1 MKKYVPLLL
10 SSVLAFTS
18 IQSFTVFAEGEDDGN
33 IEEISEEGEEK
44 LKSVMY
50 HLVDNLRKIAIL
62 IRPFMEITS
71 NKMFEQLKISPKNLT
86 LYNTAFSHSSY
97 ANEHK
102 AKKDYERFCLCYV

>member
-44 LKSVMY
+44 AVEDTNSQVICRIIFFNINRRIMR
-50 HLVDNLRKIAIL
+50 N
-62 IRPFMEITS
+62 
-71 NKMFEQLKISPKNLT
+71 T
-86 LYNTAFSHSSY
+86 L
-97 ANEHK
+97 
-102 AKKDYERFCLCYV
+102 L

>member
-44 LKSVMY
+44 AVE
-50 HLVDNLRKIAIL
+50 DTNLRIL
-62 IRPFMEITS
+62 FTS
-71 NKMFEQLKISPKNLT
+71 DLQDHILQYKQADNACKKPGNGTAAGHFRMSQYLIQQNDNKKCG
-86 LYNTAFSHSSY
+86 H
-97 ANEHK
+97 
-102 AKKDYERFCLCYV
+102 

>member
-44 LKSVMY
+44 AVE
-50 HLVDNLRKIAIL
+50 DTNLRIL
-62 IRPFMEITS
+62 FTSDLQDHILQYKQADNSNPQNTGYVQGRSDARPHTG
-71 NKMFEQLKISPKNLT
+71 
-86 LYNTAFSHSSY
+86 
-97 ANEHK
+97 HK
-102 AKKDYERFCLCYV
+102 PRCAGGGAKVLLPPGKRA

>member
-44 LKSVMY
+44 AVE
-50 HLVDNLRKIAIL
+50 DTNLRIYSQVICRIIFFNINRQIMRNML
-62 IRPFMEITS
+62 
-71 NKMFEQLKISPKNLT
+71 L
-86 LYNTAFSHSSY
+86 
-97 ANEHK
+97 
-102 AKKDYERFCLCYV
+102 

>member
-44 LKSVMY
+44 AVE
-50 HLVDNLRKIAIL
+50 DTNLRIL
-62 IRPFMEITS
+62 FTS
-71 NKMFEQLKISPKNLT
+71 DLQGIIFFNINRQIMRNMLL
-86 LYNTAFSHSSY
+86 
-97 ANEHK
+97 
-102 AKKDYERFCLCYV
+102 

>member
-44 LKSVMY
+44 AVE
-50 HLVDNLRKIAIL
+50 DTNLRIL
-62 IRPFMEITS
+62 FTS
-71 NKMFEQLKISPKNLT
+71 DLQDHILQYKQADNEEYVTFNINNKKVNDIVINSNL
-86 LYNTAFSHSSY
+86 NT
-97 ANEHK
+97 
-102 AKKDYERFCLCYV
+102 C